1 MTVIVDSVNE
11 FPPEFGK
18 NYYHIN
24 VNEVQIHSFH
34 FKKKKKY
41 IFFYIL
47 IYFGDCI
54 FEGCKFSFRDGIKS
68 QNIGIRKRN

>member
-34 FKKKKKY
+34 FKKKKKKY
-41 IFFYIL
+41 FFL
-47 IYFGDCI
+47 HFDL
-54 FEGCKFSFRDGIKS
+54 FWRLHF
-68 QNIGIRKRN
+68 